1 MDGGSGRGS
10 PETRNGM
17 AATRRFVERLG
28 LPGGDLHAL
37 PASPHRFPDGGQYRI
52 EIPSVEGPAALRA
65 VFEAADAYGV
75 PVHRVSQGSGVL
87 LLTDGELD
95 EMAALAAAR
104 GGIEVSLFVGPR
116 AGWDTGAMAY
126 TPAGRIV
133 APKVRGM
140 DQLVQA
146 VEDVRRACAH
156 GITSVLVTDEGL
168 LWVLGEMRARGE
180 LPAELIL
187 KGSVM
192 LGAANPA
199 SIRLLERLGLTTFNV
214 PTDLSLAQLAAIR
227 AATAMPLDVYIE
239 VPDDVGGFVRH
250 YEIAEIVRIC
260 APVYLK
266 FGLRNAPNIYPSG
279 THLEATAIALTKER
293 VRRAKIGLRLLRR
306 PHPGAGMSPPPR
318 ARPPPPAAAGAG
330 SPAADSAGGS
340 TMITSPPPAF
350 SPRETK
356 VAVPTQPS

>member
-1 MDGGSGRGS
+1 MA
-10 PETRNGM
+10 ETR
-17 AATRRFVERLG
+17 AFLERLS
-28 LPGGDLHAL
+28 LPSGDLHPL
-37 PASPHRFPDGGQYRI
+37 PSSPHRFPDGGQWRV
-52 EIPSVEGPAALRA
+52 EIPSVEGPNALRA

-87 LLTDGELD
+87 LLTDDELD
-95 EMAALAAAR
+95 EMAALAKAR

-126 TPAGRIV
+126 STAGRVV

-146 VEDVRRACAH
+146 VEDVKRACEH

-168 LWVLGEMRARGE
+168 LWVLGEMRKTGE

-199 SIRLLERLGLTTFNV
+199 SIKLLENLGLTTFNA

-227 AATAMPLDVYIE
+227 AATVMPLDLYIE

-250 YEIAEIVRIC
+250 YEIAEIVRVA

-279 THLEATAIALTKER
+279 SHLEATAVALTRER
-293 VRRAKIGLRLLRR
+293 LRRAKIGLDLLCRLSPEAVMSPL
-306 PHPGAGMSPPPR
+306 PGAAR
-318 ARPPPPAAAGAG
+318 ARLG
-330 SPAADSAGGS
+330 
-340 TMITSPPPAF
+340 
-350 SPRETK
+350 
-356 VAVPTQPS
+356 

>member
-1 MDGGSGRGS
+1 MDSANGHRGPRVS
-10 PETRNGM
+10 PGM
-17 AATRRFVERLG
+17 AATSRFVARLG
-28 LPGGDLHAL
+28 LPGGDLHSL
-37 PASPHRFPDGGQYRI
+37 PSSPRRFPDGGEWRV

-75 PVHRVSQGSGVL
+75 PVHRVSQGSGVM
-87 LLTDGELD
+87 LLTDDELD
-95 EMAALAAAR
+95 ELAALAAGR

-116 AGWDTGAMAY
+116 AGWDTGAMASS
-126 TPAGRIV
+126 PAGRIV

-146 VEDVRRACAH
+146 VEEVKRACEH
-156 GITSVLVTDEGL
+156 GIPSVLITDEGL
-168 LWVLGEMRARGE
+168 LWVLAEMKKAGE
-180 LPAELIL
+180 LPAALIL

-199 SIRLLERLGLTTFNV
+199 SIALLERSGLTTFNA

-227 AATAMPLDVYIE
+227 AATAMPLDLYIE

-250 YEIAEIVRIC
+250 YEIAEIVRVA

-279 THLEATAIALTKER
+279 THLEATAVALTRER
-293 VRRAKIGLRLLRR
+293 LRRAKIGLDLLRR
-306 PHPGAGMSPPPR
+306 LSPNAAMSPLPSGTP
-318 ARPPPPAAAGAG
+318 AR
-330 SPAADSAGGS
+330 
-340 TMITSPPPAF
+340 
-350 SPRETK
+350 
-356 VAVPTQPS
+356 

>member
-1 MDGGSGRGS
+1 MDGA
-10 PETRNGM
+10 EGM
-17 AATRRFVERLG
+17 ERTRRFLDGMG
-28 LPGGDLHAL
+28 LPGGDGHGL
-37 PASPHRFPDGGQYRI
+37 PPSAARFPDGGQYRI
-52 EIPSVEGPAALRA
+52 EIPSVEGPNALRA
-65 VFEAADAYGV
+65 VFEAADALAV

-95 EMAALAAAR
+95 ELAALAASR
-104 GGIEVSLFVGPR
+104 GIEVSLFVGPR

-126 TPAGRIV
+126 SAAGRVV

-156 GITSVLVTDEGL
+156 GIASVLVTDEGL

-214 PTDLSLAQLAAIR
+214 PTDLGLAHLAAIR

-250 YEIAEIVRIC
+250 YEIAEIVRVA

-279 THLEATAIALTKER
+279 THLEATAVALTRER
-293 VRRAKIGLRLLRR
+293 LRRARIGLDLLRR
-306 PHPGAGMSPPPR
+306 LDPGAVMSPLPTPGAG
-318 ARPPPPAAAGAG
+318 G
-330 SPAADSAGGS
+330 
-340 TMITSPPPAF
+340 
-350 SPRETK
+350 
-356 VAVPTQPS
+356 